1 MKNLLIIET
10 EYLGH
15 YLTGYIKYILRG
27 LHKKKVKIHL
37 LVTDKTLKNGGGA
50 LRILK
55 NEKTKFYIDTIKYV
69 DVSNKNFFSLSFYQF
84 KLYFSIKKKFYELTK
99 NNNFDHIF
107 LTSAQRIDKA
117 ISIFGSPFKNNMFSC
132 VFLGLKFHLKMFAI
146 KSSSTNHFLSKLLF
160 YKFLQTKNLFKIITN
175 DYLLEKFV
183 IKKDWQNKS
192 KILSLHDPKE
202 FNYQYDKN
210 YSRKVINVDND
221 RFVILVYGA
230 IINSKGINELIQ
242 LFKVR
247 KSNVHC
253 IIVGKQIGETKNFLK
268 NDKYVQS
275 LKRQKKISLYDGW
288 HSEKKEAIFFSASDA
303 IWIGYKNYSFPSGVL
318 YQAISI
324 KKPCIVSND
333 GFTHELN
340 KRYKFGVSIDINNPK
355 AIMNS
360 IDLIKKN
367 KKVLL
372 INIKEF
378 QKICKPN
385 IWVDRFRET
394 FKNFF

>member
-27 LHKKKVKIHL
+27 LHEKKVKIHL

-69 DVSNKNFFSLSFYQF
+69 DVANKNFFSLFFYQF
-84 KLYFSIKKKFYELTK
+84 RLYFAIKKKFYELNK

-117 ISIFGSPFKNNMFSC
+117 ISIFGSPFKNTIFSC
-132 VFLGLKFHLKMFAI
+132 IFLGLKFHLKMFAI
-146 KSSSTNHFLSKLLF
+146 KSTSTNHFLSKLLF

-183 IKKDWQNKS
+183 IKKDWKNKS

-202 FNYQYDKN
+202 FNYQYNKN

-247 KSNVHC
+247 DSNVHC
-253 IIVGKQIGETKNFLK
+253 IIVDKQIGETKNFLK

-275 LKRQKKISLYDGW
+275 LKQQKKISLYDGW

-333 GFTHELN
+333 GFIHELN
-340 KRYKFGVSIDINNPK
+340 KRYKFGVSININNPK
-355 AIMNS
+355 AIMKS
-360 IDLIKKN
+360 IDVIKKN
-367 KKVLL
+367 KKNLL
-372 INIKEF
+372 INIQKF
-378 QKICKPN
+378 QKVCKPN
-385 IWVDRFRET
+385 IWVDRFRVT